1 MESERLGFKWQDS
14 HFLSVLS
21 KGRWC
26 HLSEQAIGHHSA
38 GCSLHNFSGCC
49 SHRPQWKQ
57 HPLQLC
63 ATAAPC
69 EPHSTIACGFD
80 QRPRVLLMEADWQ
93 YCIYGACCIMVAVK
107 YQYIFMV
114 WACSGSHLHWA
125 ENFLYHQSQEGTLS
139 PSSVPKPIIWLLMD
153 WDWLLFTV
161 ECCAFIWVDSLGT
174 ENETGA
180 ALWSGNTTQPLCPV
194 TLAWA

>member
-1 MESERLGFKWQDS
+1 MSPFWAGHWAPLCWLFTAQLQWMLFTQTTMKTAPPTVVCYSSPMWASFHYSMWIWSTATCVAYGGRLTI
-14 HFLSVLS
+14 LYL
-21 KGRWC
+21 WC
-26 HLSEQAIGHHSA
+26 
-38 GCSLHNFSGCC
+38 
-49 SHRPQWKQ
+49 
-57 HPLQLC
+57 
-63 ATAAPC
+63 
-69 EPHSTIACGFD
+69 
-80 QRPRVLLMEADWQ
+80 LL
-93 YCIYGACCIMVAVK
+93 YIMVAVK